1 MKQSTKLL
9 SLVLALVLAFGCFSV
24 IGNAALVKS
33 EVAWDNIDDA
43 KLTAEQVADLALD
56 MVDADVL
63 ADIEPMDLSILGTLD
78 LSSVDKAFAS
88 ICDLRDSFWWTI
100 GNGLLNDIGDLDFK
114 PLAKSGDFGKP
125 YKRSDGD
132 LKIVEQ
138 LLEFI
143 GTNTN
148 AEILSKAAY
157 GIGTK
162 NGVDLGLIE
171 SFLDLGEVGDIL
183 ANIPGYLVELAY
195 DELVFGSYGY
205 PDDVEDLKKAGSS
218 LPEDVNTLDKV
229 ANQAIVGLLS
239 SPQDYDW
246 VPNSEG
252 VKEKVWNPDSV
263 VFPSIAEYSKADIAG
278 YFNINDANNGLFT
291 LIDKLAPFAIYDL
304 GVGALNNNLKKELM
318 EAVDVDF
325 DEVDATTLPTA
336 VAEAFE
342 VDAEDGKES
351 YVTYI
356 AHDKIMQSGSDWYY
370 TTLKTRT
377 VVDANGDPVLD
388 DDGKEQS
395 KKTRVF
401 YKANTAGAND
411 FYSLIDFGWEFVAPK
426 PLTEEEDSADFALD
440 NLSVINYKALI
451 DEYGSITESLNHL
464 LYVVFETAL
473 KEDVKTDFET
483 LTGAAWED
491 GATSDVFMD
500 NAERLL
506 KYLLSEYAD
515 KIFGRSSPYVAW
527 EYSDVEDKSIIEI
540 IAIIGPVFFEDAMPQ
555 LVMPKNAD
563 GTYAF
568 HDGVQILE
576 FGAVVIR
583 EFITEI
589 APNVNYDSYIFA
601 EGNVRSAND
610 RQFATHTDEEWFNI
624 ILNMGL
630 DIAYT
635 YLNNITNFNTAIP
648 AKGIDEARWKDM
660 LNAVIMWCANYVG
673 SGNASIIHGFEPN
686 TIATYSDPLD
696 KLSYILNTLLPL
708 GFINGCTTEAF
719 DFDVS
724 VVFGKLKNLLTTF
737 DLTNVVSLFGRNA
750 DSTRNIF
757 DENLITV
764 IFTLVNDIVN
774 LILPI
779 SENGDSVS
787 NLIQAENA
795 MSIDAAVTQANLK
808 ITVKQLLKA
817 LNTQKTD
824 LLNCALP
831 VLSMF
836 IEGWGTE
843 QEFKTPSISLSDS
856 ISLTNGAT
864 SADVT
869 VNVRNRAEGVWRH
882 YRDAAGNEYTD
893 EQYQII
899 MTGVAAYN
907 FDGSAS
913 SYVTIKSFTN
923 TNIDYGAP
931 GTFVYSVTGVPTTGA
946 AVRFDVKYKV
956 IDEDGQEMA
965 NGKEFVIRSY
975 AWLNYNKTDANTVVI
990 NNENDAEVEAYTPQ
1004 YVGLTA
1010 AADDPETYF
1019 GNLNTSGVY
1028 RKGETSGADQTVA
1041 VSNNTGVVD
1050 GLNFSD
1056 YSVKLS
1062 KPSSGGL
1069 FGSADKYRAKVRNFA
1084 TYKQDVTSD
1093 NDGSTK
1099 ATIDVK
1105 GSVDAAAW
1113 LAADK
1118 KPGSETKINIS
1129 LKNTTKKTDKKY
1141 DFVLKYYDD
1150 TSFNNLASLAGKE
1163 MSNVRMDADYNATGY
1178 YYANR
1183 ILTSSNS
1190 KNDKGEDVIRE
1201 SNFSD
1206 VVWILADDTGYSA
1219 TGVTEYPGSQVTVT
1233 GTDSDGVET
1242 EGTVLVN
1249 GVEKEVIKV
1258 TKINCATAVST
1269 YKAAFLQGMHSG
1281 KQVWN
1286 ANSIYTQTEDYIALR
1301 VAVNDMNYCKKSA
1314 AQIVAEGN
1322 GDNIDA
1328 AVDTLKANLVSLG
1341 EEYSDNK
1348 DYTDYK
1354 MYRWNRYT
1362 DARKAGDKLVNLK
1375 NDASNNSVQ
1384 EIDEEFPYTS
1394 IKEDDLRALVNGDKY
1409 STYILALLE
1418 KMDEEE
1424 IEETKKWLEN
1434 KKTEYG
1440 SKTLLDVE
1448 MADSYL
1454 GRTAERLLAR
1464 EHGVITTYLADEI
1477 ASANAMVGAQSQYT
1491 ARSWAKYSEA
1501 LAAANEV
1508 LSNPTQMSV
1517 FDAKYELLVARNR
1530 LVKVDDEAD
1539 YSELEALIAQAQQVM
1554 ANTSLYNN
1562 TNKEIGQVL
1571 AELGYDRL
1579 VNADGDE
1586 VELFPGSA
1594 LLVNEEPYSTDD
1606 QKKVDRAA
1614 TALKEALAR
1623 LKFKGVNIS
1632 GGNVKTETIVPADI
1646 NKGTDAVTASVAR
1659 IAPELNA
1666 DAVKNLFSATATS
1679 ANVTKDLITVSE
1691 DVNYTIDTD
1700 LDGFAGT
1707 NSTVTFYTLVGG
1719 VKVPVAT
1726 VKVVVE
1732 ADVNGDGVLDV
1743 LDGALTELVSNEHA
1757 RLNGCYFIAANLDVA
1772 SEGIVTT
1779 DYSAVVNKIL
1789 A

>member
-9 SLVLALVLAFGCFSV
+9 SLVLALVLAFTCFSV

-33 EVAWDNIDDA
+33 EITWDNIDDA

-63 ADIEPMDLSILGTLD
+63 ADIKPMDLSILGTLD
-78 LSSVDKAFAS
+78 LSSVDKAFKS
-88 ICDLRDSFWWTI
+88 ICELRGSFWWTI
-100 GNGLLNDIGDLDFK
+100 GNGLLNDLGDLDFK
-114 PLAKSGDFGKP
+114 PLAKNGDFDKP
-125 YKRSDGD
+125 YLRLDGN
-132 LKIVEQ
+132 LTIVYQ

-148 AEILSKAAY
+148 AEILSKVAY

-171 SFLDLGEVGDIL
+171 SFLDLGDVGDML
-183 ANIPGYLVELAY
+183 SNIPGYLVELAY
-195 DELVFGSYGY
+195 DKLVSGHCGY
-205 PDDVEDLKKAGSS
+205 PDNVEDLKKAGSS
-218 LPEDVNTLDKV
+218 LPADVNTLDKV
-229 ANQAIVGLLS
+229 ANQAIVDLLS
-239 SPQDYDW
+239 SPKDYDL
-246 VPNSEG
+246 VPNAEN
-252 VKEKVWNPDSV
+252 VNEKVWNPDSV
-263 VFPSIAEYSKADIAG
+263 VFPSIAEDSKANIAA
-278 YFNINDANNGLFT
+278 YFNINDAGNSLFT

-304 GVGALNNNLKKELM
+304 GIGALNNNLKKELM
-318 EAVDVDF
+318 EAVDVEF
-325 DEVDATTLPTA
+325 DEVDVTTLPAA
-336 VAEAFE
+336 VAAAFE

-370 TTLKTRT
+370 TTLKNRT
-377 VVDANGDPVLD
+377 VVGANGDPVLD
-388 DDGKEQS
+388 KSGKEQS
-395 KKTRVF
+395 KKTRIF

-426 PLTEEEDSADFALD
+426 PLTADEDSADYDLT

-451 DEYGSITESLNHL
+451 NEYGSITESLNHL
-464 LYVVFETAL
+464 IYVVFETAL
-473 KEDVKTDFET
+473 KEEVKEDFET
-483 LTGAAWED
+483 LTGDPWYD
-491 GATSDVFMD
+491 GATSVEFMN
-500 NAERLL
+500 NAERLI
-506 KYLLSEYAD
+506 KYLISEYAD
-515 KIFGRSSPYVAW
+515 KIFGRTSPYVAW
-527 EYSDVEDKSIIEI
+527 EYSDVENMDIVQL
-540 IAIIGPVFFEDAMPQ
+540 IAAIGPVFFEDAMPQ
-555 LVMPKNAD
+555 LVMPKNED

-576 FGAVVIR
+576 FGAIVIR

-589 APNVNYDSYIFA
+589 APNVNYDAYIFE
-601 EGNVRSAND
+601 EGNVKSAND

-648 AKGIDEARWKDM
+648 TQDVTEARWQDM

-673 SGNASIIHGFEPN
+673 SGDASIIHGFEPN

-696 KLSYILNTLLPL
+696 RISYILNTLLPL
-708 GFINGCTTEAF
+708 GFVNGCTTETF
-719 DFDVS
+719 DFDVKE
-724 VVFGKLKNLLTTF
+724 VFAKLKDLLVTF
-737 DLTNVVSLFGRNA
+737 DLTNVISLFGRNETA
-750 DSTRNIF
+750 QRNILN
-757 DENLITV
+757 ENLITV

-779 SENGDSVS
+779 SENGDGAS
-787 NLIQAENA
+787 NLIQAEDQL
-795 MSIDAAVTQANLK
+795 SIDAAVTQDNLK

-817 LNTQKTD
+817 LNTQKVD

-831 VLSMF
+831 VLGMF
-836 IEGWGTE
+836 VEGWGTE
-843 QEFKTPSISLSDS
+843 QEFKTPGISLSGS
-856 ISLTNGAT
+856 VSLTNGAT
-864 SADVT
+864 SADIT
-869 VNVRNRAEGVWRH
+869 VNVKNRAEGVWRH

-893 EQYQII
+893 EQYQIV
-899 MTGVAAYN
+899 MTGVTAYN

-913 SYVTIKSFTN
+913 SYVTVKSFTN
-923 TNIDYGAP
+923 TNIGYGAS
-931 GTFVYSVTGVPTTGA
+931 GNFVYSVAGVPATGA

-956 IDEDGQEMA
+956 IDEDGQVMA
-965 NGKEFVIRSY
+965 NGKEFVARSY
-975 AWLNYNKTDANTVVI
+975 VWLNYNPTDANSVVI
-990 NNENDAEVEAYTPQ
+990 NNHNDAEVEAYTPQ

-1010 AADDPETYF
+1010 AKDDPETYF

-1028 RKGETSGADQTVA
+1028 RKGTATGANQTVA

-1050 GLNFSD
+1050 GLNFSK
-1056 YSVKLS
+1056 YSVTLG
-1062 KPSSGGL
+1062 KPSYIP
-1069 FGSADKYRAKVRNFA
+1069 FTSADKYRAKVRNFA

-1093 NDGSTK
+1093 DDGSVK
-1099 ATIDVK
+1099 ATIDVE
-1105 GSVDAAAW
+1105 GSVDANAW

-1118 KPGSETKINIS
+1118 QPGSETRINIS
-1129 LKNTTKKTDKKY
+1129 LKNTSKKTEDKH

-1183 ILTSSNS
+1183 ILTSANS
-1190 KNDKGEDVIRE
+1190 ENAKGETVIRD
-1201 SNFSD
+1201 SNFKD
-1206 VVWILADDTGYSA
+1206 VVWVLEEDTGYSK
-1219 TGVTEYPGSQVTVT
+1219 TGVTEYAESQVTVT
-1233 GTDSDGVET
+1233 GKDSDGVAI
-1242 EGTVLVN
+1242 EGTVLVD
-1249 GVEKEVIKV
+1249 GVAKDVVKV
-1258 TKINCATAVST
+1258 TKIDCATAVST
-1269 YKAAFLQGMHSG
+1269 YKAAFLQGMRSG

-1286 ANSIYTQTEDYIALR
+1286 TNSIYTQAADYEALR

-1341 EEYSDNK
+1341 EVYSDNK

-1362 DARKAGDKLVNLK
+1362 DARKDADRLVNLK

-1394 IKEDDLRALVNGDKY
+1394 IKEDDLRALVKGDKY

-1418 KMDEEE
+1418 QMDEEK
-1424 IEETKKWLEN
+1424 IDETAKWLEN

-1448 MADSYL
+1448 MADGYL
-1454 GRTAERLLAR
+1454 ERTASRLLAR
-1464 EHGVITTYLADEI
+1464 DHGVITTYLADEI
-1477 ASANAMVGAQSQYT
+1477 ASANAMVGDQSQYT

-1530 LVKVDDEAD
+1530 LVLVDDEAD

-1554 ANTSLYNN
+1554 ANTSLYDN

-1579 VNADGDE
+1579 VNNADGNE

-1646 NKGTDAVTASVAR
+1646 NKGTDAITASVAR
-1659 IAPELNA
+1659 IAPQLNA

-1691 DVNYTIDTD
+1691 DVNYTVDTD
-1700 LDGFAGT
+1700 LEGFAGT

-1757 RLNGCYFIAANLDVA
+1757 QLNGCYFLAANLDVA
-1772 SEGIVTT
+1772 TDGIVTT